1 MSVDKPPSLGSLGNP
16 TQQLK
21 QWSQDVP
28 QDILQVDRPALN
40 QWLAAIGTFVDAVNA
55 QVAVAHGVKINEA
68 VVGNFQSAK
77 VTARQLNDSGDAIR
91 QRLSEYVTFATALRD
106 FSSAA
111 YNAILNADAH
121 RP

>member
-1 MSVDKPPSLGSLGNP
+1 MSVDKPPSLGSLDNP

-21 QWSQDVP
+21 QWGQHVP
-28 QDILQVDRPALN
+28 QDILQVDRAALN
-40 QWLAAIGTFVDAVNA
+40 QWLGAIGNFVDAVNA
-55 QVAVAHGVKINEA
+55 QVAAARGLKINEG

-77 VTARQLNDSGDAIR
+77 ATARQLNDSGDAIR
-91 QRLSEYVTFATALRD
+91 QRLSEYVTFASALRD
-106 FSSAA
+106 FSGAA